1 MLRPLAFL
9 SPIALALVLL
19 AMPLAGAWAGDPDDS
34 TRRQG
39 VADDE
44 VVFTV
49 AVESWV
55 ETTTATVRVV
65 ADLAVEAGR
74 FAIARGELVALLK
87 GLGTGAEWR
96 IADFSKGRDDAG
108 FERWRVTAEA
118 RLPEAALSELGS
130 RLKAASKPGLALS
143 VETIDYTPT
152 LVEREAVINML
163 RGRVYARVAEEI
175 GALEAVFRDRD
186 FRVRLI
192 DFTQGFRPQPRLM
205 REGMVAA
212 AQGDAPSVANGLAGA
227 EKARLVARVHVA
239 AQASK

>member
-9 SPIALALVLL
+9 SPIALALALL
-19 AMPLAGAWAGDPDDS
+19 VTPVVGAWAGDPDDGV
-34 TRRQG
+34 RRQG
-39 VADDE
+39 AADDE

-55 ETTTATVRVV
+55 ETKTAAVRVA

-74 FAIARGELVALLK
+74 FAAARGELVALLK
-87 GLGTGAEWR
+87 GLGTGVEWR
-96 IADFSKGRDDAG
+96 VVDFSKGRDDAG
-108 FERWRVTAEA
+108 FERWRVAAEA
-118 RLPEAALSELGS
+118 RLPEAALSELSS

-152 LVEREAVINML
+152 LVEREAVINVL

-192 DFTQGFRPQPRLM
+192 DFTQGFHPQPRLM

-212 AQGDAPSVANGLAGA
+212 ARSDAPAAASGLAGA
-227 EKARLVARVHVA
+227 EKARLVARVHLA
-239 AQASK
+239 ARASK